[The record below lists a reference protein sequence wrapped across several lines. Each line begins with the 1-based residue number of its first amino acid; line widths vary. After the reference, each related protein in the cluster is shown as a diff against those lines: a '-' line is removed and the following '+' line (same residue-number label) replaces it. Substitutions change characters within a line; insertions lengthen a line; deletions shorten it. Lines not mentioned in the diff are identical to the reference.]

1 MAGAIIFCDLQ
12 SHQHQ
17 LLRTLARLCFAV
29 KKQSEITP
37 AKAHDRESN
46 PHMKVAIQGEPGSN
60 SHLATEHML
69 GAVDLLP
76 CTISVEVFES
86 LTQGRANAAVLPV
99 ENSLHGAVADH
110 SDLLLQHGVVIVA
123 EFSLR
128 IRHAL
133 MAVPG
138 TRLAEVKQVLS
149 HPVALSQCRRFFAT
163 HPAMHSTPFYD
174 TAGAVKHLMQ
184 TGDTT
189 SAAIAA
195 PIAAE
200 VYGAEILARDL
211 EDDPQ
216 NFTRFFLLAL
226 PKNASGL
233 RPDAAPINKMSVA
246 FDLPHRPG
254 SLVEALQRLASHGAD
269 LTRIESRPVPGRPW
283 EYLFFVDL
291 RLPNPDAAD
300 AVLASLRQVC
310 SSVTELGRY
319 AAAALPTQ

>member
-1 MAGAIIFCDLQ
+1 MTI
-12 SHQHQ
+12 
-17 LLRTLARLCFAV
+17 
-29 KKQSEITP
+29 
-37 AKAHDRESN
+37 
-46 PHMKVAIQGEPGSN
+46 AIQGEPGSN

-76 CTISVEVFES
+76 CTISVEVFEA
-86 LTQGRANAAVLPV
+86 LTQGRADAAVLPI

-110 SDLLLQHGVVIVA
+110 SDLLLQHGIVVVA

-138 TRLAEVKQVLS
+138 TDIANVKQVLS

-163 HPAMHSTPFYD
+163 HPSIHSTPFYD

-184 TGDTT
+184 TGDTN
-189 SAAIAA
+189 SAALAA
-195 PIAAE
+195 PIAAD
-200 VYGAEILARDL
+200 VYGAQILATDL

-226 PKNASGL
+226 PQNAAAL
-233 RPDAAPINKMSVA
+233 RAVAAPINTAEPINKMSVA

-254 SLVEALQRLASHGAD
+254 SLVEALQRLAAHGAD

-291 RLPNPDAAD
+291 RLPSPETAD
-300 AVLASLRQVC
+300 TVLAELRKVC
-310 SSVTELGRY
+310 ASVTELGRY
-319 AAAALPTQ
+319 AAAAPPTQ

>member
-1 MAGAIIFCDLQ
+1 MTI
-12 SHQHQ
+12 
-17 LLRTLARLCFAV
+17 
-29 KKQSEITP
+29 
-37 AKAHDRESN
+37 
-46 PHMKVAIQGEPGSN
+46 AIQGEPGSN
-60 SHLATEHML
+60 SHLATTHML

-76 CTISVEVFES
+76 CTISVEVFEA
-86 LTQGRANAAVLPV
+86 LTQHRADAAVLPI

-110 SDLLLQHGVVIVA
+110 SDLLLQHGVVVVA

-138 TRLAEVKQVLS
+138 TVLSDVKQVLS

-163 HPAMHSTPFYD
+163 HPAMHATPFYD
-174 TAGAVKHLMQ
+174 TAGAVKHLMH
-184 TGDTT
+184 TGDTA

-195 PIAAE
+195 PIAAD
-200 VYGAEILARDL
+200 VYGAQILATDL

-226 PKNASGL
+226 PQNAAAL
-233 RPDAAPINKMSVA
+233 RPAGAPIDKMSLA

-254 SLVEALQRLASHGAD
+254 SLVDALQRLAVHGAD

-291 RLPNPDAAD
+291 RIPDANAAD
-300 AVLASLRQVC
+300 SVLAALREVC
-310 SSVTELGRY
+310 HSVTELGRY
-319 AAAALPTQ
+319 AAASIPSQ